1 MDTRLLVLM
10 EWLKENDESGLQAR
24 EHANRDSM
32 WVPDI
37 LEDSG
42 EDYDE

>member
-1 MDTRLLVLM
+1 MDTRLLALM

-24 EHANRDSM
+24 EHANRDSI

-37 LEDSG
+37 IEDGG
-42 EDYDE
+42 EGYDE